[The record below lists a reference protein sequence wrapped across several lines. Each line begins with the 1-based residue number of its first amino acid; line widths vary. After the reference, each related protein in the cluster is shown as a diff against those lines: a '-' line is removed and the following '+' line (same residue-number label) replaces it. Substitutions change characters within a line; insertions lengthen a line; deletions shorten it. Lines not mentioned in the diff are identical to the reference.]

1 MILVYLIVILMLGG
15 LLSWIVGKKNALACR
30 WISLLAVLTDLVIIV
45 AYWISVYDK
54 VEITSKQSWLVD
66 IQKQWIPQFGVTFHF
81 AMDGL
86 SLLMTVLTLFLGALA
101 VVVSWKE
108 INERIGFFHF
118 NMLWL
123 LAGILGVFLSVDMLL
138 FYFFWEVMLVPMY
151 FLLAI
156 WGHENR
162 RYAGMKFFLFT
173 QLSGLLMLIAIIGLY
188 FIHGNNTGQYTFDY
202 FALIGTSF
210 SGTTGFWLM
219 CGFLIAF
226 LVKLP
231 ALPFHSWLPDAY
243 TQSPTGG
250 SVILAGLMSK
260 TAAYGILRFVLPFFP
275 DSSQVIAPVIIII
288 GIAGILYG
296 AKLAYAQ
303 TDLKRMIAFS
313 SLSHMGFI
321 LVGIFSF
328 QALAYQGTVI
338 EMIAHGISI
347 SALFIVAGAINA
359 RTGSRDMNQMGRFWE
374 QIPKMGGITLIFVLA
389 TLGLPGLGNFIAE
402 FLILAGAFQT
412 NMVLAIIAT
421 LGLVASMIYALVILQ
436 KIFQGERKKEW
447 TLSDF
452 SARELTVMGSLIIA
466 IVWLGIYPQPVIKT
480 VQPVIN
486 NMKMQE
492 DAFYYDNRYQPEN
505 YNSSAAMSQ
514 SGIDESAREENVM
527 HYQSSTSLDLGMDIE
542 QPTATKHGQRW
553 FHSTQSPYPVTV
565 GPDGKLI
572 EVHPTNLFN
581 YQPVYHSSSSKKGG
595 VK

>member
-1 MILVYLIVILMLGG
+1 MLGG
-15 LLSWIVGKKNALACR
+15 LLSWIVGKRSPLACR
-30 WISLLAVLTDLVIIV
+30 WISLIAVLADLIIIV
-45 AYWISVYDK
+45 VYWISVYDQI
-54 VEITSKQSWLVD
+54 EITAKASWLVN

-86 SLLMTVLTLFLGALA
+86 SLLMTVLTLFLGAMA
-101 VVVSWKE
+101 VIVSWKE
-108 INERIGFFHF
+108 INKRIGFFHF

-138 FYFFWEVMLVPMY
+138 FYFFWEIMLVPMY
-151 FLLAI
+151 FILAI
-156 WGHENR
+156 WGNENR
-162 RYAGMKFFLFT
+162 RYASMKFFLFT
-173 QLSGLLMLIAIIGLY
+173 QLSGLLMLIAIISLY
-188 FIHGNNTGQYTFDY
+188 FMHGNDTGQYTFDY
-202 FALIGTSF
+202 FDLVGTFLSAKA
-210 SGTTGFWLM
+210 GFWLM

-243 TQSPTGG
+243 SQSPTGG
-250 SVILAGLMSK
+250 SVILAALMSK
-260 TAAYGILRFVLPFFP
+260 TAAYGILRFVIPFFP
-275 DSSQVIAPVIIII
+275 YASQVIAPVIIII
-288 GIAGILYG
+288 GVAGILYG

-347 SALFIVAGAINA
+347 SALFIVAGAISA
-359 RTGSRDMNQMGRFWE
+359 RTGTRDMNQMGGFWE

-402 FLILAGAFQT
+402 FLILAGAFQA
-412 NMVLAIIAT
+412 NMVLAILAT

-436 KIFQGERKKEW
+436 KIFQGEGKKEW

-452 SARELTVMGSLIIA
+452 SPRELIVMSSLIIA
-466 IVWLGIYPQPVIKT
+466 IVWLGFYPQPVIKT

-492 DAFYYDNRYQPEN
+492 NAFHFDDNPKNEDSETTGMMPLN
-505 YNSSAAMSQ
+505 
-514 SGIDESAREENVM
+514 IKDEQKMLMDKSFM
-527 HYQSSTSLDLGMDIE
+527 HSILYFSLN
-542 QPTATKHGQRW
+542 T
-553 FHSTQSPYPVTV
+553 
-565 GPDGKLI
+565 
-572 EVHPTNLFN
+572 
-581 YQPVYHSSSSKKGG
+581 KGG
-595 VK
+595 IK

>member
-1 MILVYLIVILMLGG
+1 MIGG
-15 LLSWIVGKKNALACR
+15 LLSWIAGKKNALACR
-30 WISLLAVLTDLVIIV
+30 WISLTAVLAALVMIV
-45 AYWISVYDK
+45 VYWISVYDK

-66 IQKQWIPQFGVTFHF
+66 LNVQWIPQWGVSFHL

-86 SLLMTVLTLFLGALA
+86 SLLMTVLTLFLGALS
-101 VVVSWKE
+101 VIVSWKE
-108 INERIGFFHF
+108 INTRVGFFHF
-118 NMLWL
+118 NILWL
-123 LAGILGVFLSVDMLL
+123 LAGILGVFLSMDMLL
-138 FYFFWEVMLVPMY
+138 FYFFWEVMLIPMY
-151 FLLAI
+151 FILAI

-188 FIHGNNTGQYTFDY
+188 FIHGNNTGQYSFDY
-202 FALIGTSF
+202 FELIGTSL
-210 SGTTGFWLM
+210 SAKAGFWLM

-226 LVKLP
+226 LTKLP

-250 SVILAGLMSK
+250 SVILAALMSK

-275 DSSQVIAPVIIII
+275 DAAQEIAPVVIII
-288 GIAGILYG
+288 GVAGILYG

-303 TDLKRMIAFS
+303 SDLKRMIAFS
-313 SLSHMGFI
+313 SLSHVGFI

-328 QALAYQGTVI
+328 QALAYQGTII

-347 SALFIVAGAINA
+347 SALFIIAGAINA
-359 RTGSRDMNQMGRFWE
+359 RTGNRDVNLMGRFWE

-452 SARELTVMGSLIIA
+452 STRELVAMGSLIIA
-466 IVWLGIYPQPVIKT
+466 IVGLGVYPQPVIKT

-486 NMKMQE
+486 NMKMKD
-492 DAFYYDNRYQPEN
+492 DAFRYDKMYHLGNDKA
-505 YNSSAAMSQ
+505 SAPTSQ
-514 SGIDESAREENVM
+514 SGIDEKNTKTNIG
-527 HYQSSTSLDLGMDIE
+527 YIQSVFNFSLN
-542 QPTATKHGQRW
+542 T
-553 FHSTQSPYPVTV
+553 
-565 GPDGKLI
+565 
-572 EVHPTNLFN
+572 
-581 YQPVYHSSSSKKGG
+581 KGG